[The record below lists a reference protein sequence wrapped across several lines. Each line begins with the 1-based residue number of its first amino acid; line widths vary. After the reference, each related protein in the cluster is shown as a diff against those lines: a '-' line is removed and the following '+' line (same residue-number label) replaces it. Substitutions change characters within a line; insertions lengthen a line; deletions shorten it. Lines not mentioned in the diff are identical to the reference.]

1 MKRRL
6 LSLLLVMAMLLSMVP
21 FQALAEEPDETPA
34 LLEAAEG
41 IAPDDETTEVTIP
54 ETTEE
59 TVPETTEETVPETTE
74 ETVPET
80 TEETVPETSEET
92 VPETTEETVPV
103 VLEEVTPVLL
113 EEDPVGASEDT
124 ITVVQPENGKMEV
137 LMNGQRYELV
147 AKIGDGAD
155 NEGIEWISQIDFLPV
170 EKDAE
175 TNKWYLS
182 FSAEYADDEV
192 KDGDECIITVKDVRE
207 DVTEKAQPVEV
218 TVTLKA
224 MPMMIL
230 EGMDGDYD
238 AEGSM
243 PQKAIRAGDKFQL
256 KARLTKD
263 SAINEG
269 IEWYLDVNEKY
280 EGCPPITVA
289 KDGTVTFNK
298 AFKFDEEDS
307 VGGAWHMVV
316 ARQVVEAGQEKTVA
330 DSPAVIA
337 TFPKVSGLVLLDG
350 EEVVKSCTL
359 NVGSSENNSV
369 TVAAHATDFGPA
381 TAIKW
386 SSSSSQVKVVDN
398 EDGTATVTAVGKPG
412 KYTVTAACADN
423 SKVKTTLTVNVVKV
437 PESFQVKYPSSTRKY
452 YNEGCLLTAGQKL
465 SLSTN
470 LPEDTTGKVTW
481 EIVGGEYITSDPC
494 SLNTVAP
501 EGASADGEDWSAIAT
516 IDRNKGVLTTYAGV
530 TAENCEITVRA
541 TLTPSVDG
549 VGTITADL
557 PVLIQPPVESF
568 WVNVSWGLEAAPAP
582 DEESAEGAVNRKDN
596 DPRYREIGN
605 GPFELYAGGFQ
616 PQIPADGVKWS
627 IKVSKN
633 VADWKETEDNTIIV
647 TPKAPGKLTYTAT
660 AKDGSGAKYSGIVEI
675 YGYHRD
681 VEITS
686 APTTMTAGDKPV
698 AIAAKAY
705 YDDYQDFPI
714 AKPTI
719 WWDLMEAVE
728 VDEDQATDP
737 WGELIDGYFCYE
749 EQYYRGE
756 YTDAATIKGGK
767 LTLGRIT
774 KNTKLLL
781 VANCPGRSVYDSDS
795 ENWISSDVKDYVF
808 IDVKPA
814 NEKALVLAYDYGDYY
829 YPIETDWYHW
839 NVLGGDERIRPVWMD
854 NDGNVLE
861 DLPTDFTYKVSGSAC
876 SYDKATGTLTFKKIG
891 TSKLTVSCGGQSVT
905 GEFRCVIPN
914 NTITINGKDENN
926 VITVVGGKSLSL
938 KATGWYDSKTKAT
951 TQKFGWSIDDE
962 AFDDKYYED
971 VYDYCWIN
979 WSTGKLTT
987 YPVEEDYYVT
997 VTAECYGE
1005 WMSGLLGE
1013 ENCPSDTVTIHII
1026 PEKTQYRSYA
1036 YVNGYNGYFYL
1047 TGEDQTLQPGDDFEY
1062 WVESYG
1068 RYVPSSGTDVISSNP
1083 KIAQVVKDAEG
1094 NVTGIKIPKDAK
1106 PGKVTITVKGQ
1117 VLDGAEWVDEFW
1129 DEHGALIDG
1138 HWEGGEWIDAPSAKF
1153 TLNVVKPVTDIK
1165 LSRPTNKDGS
1175 FVPAYVG
1182 KSLKLTAKVN
1192 SDATNKKLNWGVCY
1206 YNGDPEGEFDWE
1218 LDGDKLEE
1226 LNWNDNT
1233 TVKNGVLKIDKSW
1246 YTHGRCYAVFASS
1259 QDGNY
1264 MSDPIFIQAYGMT
1277 GAINIAS
1284 VGYWPDGER
1293 GEYVE
1298 YLNNRTVT
1306 IKQGE
1311 PLEFGAMVSD
1321 VTGEYY
1327 ANPDVTWTIS
1337 GKKNI
1342 VEKRYDGMH
1351 EEEEIDVLR
1360 LKGLNPGTVTIK
1372 ATAKD
1377 GSRKTATFKLV
1388 VSNETYEN

>member
-1 MKRRL
+1 MKKRL
-6 LSLLLVMAMLLSMVP
+6 LSLLLAMAMIVSMVP

-80 TEETVPETSEET
+80 TEETVPETTEELVPET
-92 VPETTEETVPV
+92 TEELVPETTEELVPETTEETISE
-103 VLEEVTPVLL
+103 VLEETVPELSELILPEGEAPETAPNNEKTVSTRIGWSPVNL
-113 EEDPVGASEDT
+113 AM
-124 ITVVQPENGKMEV
+124 IENGALAGYTFAVDEADADYAGIKDDSKLV
-137 LMNGQRYELV
+137 LKDITIPKGEDV
-147 AKIGDGAD
+147 VVHVTATSADGARVTV
-155 NEGIEWISQIDFLPV
+155 EVHVYAATFGIEFFVNDDFSEAVTEHTLNFCGKNSFTLAVKASDEGPLGNV
-170 EKDAE
+170 KWTEPSTKLLKRSIGEKDAL
-175 TNKWYLS
+175 TYTSTGKTGT
-182 FSAEYADDEV
+182 AA
-192 KDGDECIITVKDVRE
+192 ITVTSRD
-207 DVTEKAQPVEV
+207 
-218 TVTLKA
+218 LK
-224 MPMMIL
+224 
-230 EGMDGDYD
+230 GV
-238 AEGSM
+238 
-243 PQKAIRAGDKFQL
+243 
-256 KARLTKD
+256 
-263 SAINEG
+263 SA
-269 IEWYLDVNEKY
+269 
-280 EGCPPITVA
+280 
-289 KDGTVTFNK
+289 
-298 AFKFDEEDS
+298 
-307 VGGAWHMVV
+307 
-316 ARQVVEAGQEKTVA
+316 
-330 DSPAVIA
+330 
-337 TFPKVSGLVLLDG
+337 
-350 EEVVKSCTL
+350 
-359 NVGSSENNSV
+359 
-369 TVAAHATDFGPA
+369 
-381 TAIKW
+381 
-386 SSSSSQVKVVDN
+386 
-398 EDGTATVTAVGKPG
+398 
-412 KYTVTAACADN
+412 
-423 SKVKTTLTVNVVKV
+423 TLTVNVVKV
-437 PESFQVKYPSSTRKY
+437 PESFQIKYPSSTRKY

-465 SLSTN
+465 SLSTD
-470 LPEDTTGKVTW
+470 LPKDTTGKVTW
-481 EIVGGEYITSDPC
+481 AIEGREYKTSDTY
-494 SLNTVAP
+494 SLDTVAP
-501 EGASADGEDWSAIAT
+501 EGASADGGDWSAIAT

-530 TAENCEITVRA
+530 TAENCVITVRA
-541 TLTPSVDG
+541 TLTPSVGSVDP
-549 VGTITADL
+549 ITVDL

-568 WVNVSWGLEAAPAP
+568 CVGVDSYTEDTASAPEDVSP
-582 DEESAEGAVNRKDN
+582 EGSVNRKDTWPWRQDIN
-596 DPRYREIGN
+596 DGSFEI
-605 GPFELYAGGFQ
+605 YAYDFQ
-616 PQIPADGVKWS
+616 PNVIYPGVKWD

-633 VADWKETEDNTIIV
+633 VADWYETDDNTIVV
-647 TPKAPGKLTYTAT
+647 TPKAPGKLTFTAT
-660 AKDGSGAKYSGIVEI
+660 SADGSGAKYSGIVEI

-1246 YTHGRCYAVFASS
+1246 YSHGRCYAVFASS

-1264 MSDPIFIQAYGMT
+1264 MSDPIFIQAYAMT

-1342 VEKRYDGMH
+1342 VEKRY
-1351 EEEEIDVLR
+1351 EEIDEEADVDVLG

-1388 VSNETYEN
+1388 VSNETYKK